1 MKSASVVFAA
11 AVVAGLLAG
20 CATHSSNHATL
31 PPCCAASEAPAPF
44 TDRSIYH
51 AESMWATDQGKQVKL
66 GELGG
71 RPQIVAMFFA
81 NCQFAC
87 PIIVSDMK
95 HIEAALPPELRARVG
110 FTLVS
115 FDTKRDTPAVLSA
128 YRLTRALPAEN
139 WSLLHG
145 EPDDVL
151 ELAALLGLK
160 FKEDANGQF
169 AHSNAITILNARGEI
184 VHQQIG
190 LNQDIQESV
199 RILRQ
204 LAAKCFAHGVFIACD
219 RFDIHQLASKRND
232 VHGRKEYL
240 NALDRN
246 TWR

>member
-1 MKSASVVFAA
+1 MASIAFAT
-11 AVVAGLLAG
+11 VLAG

-31 PPCCAASEAPAPF
+31 PPCCADSEAPATF
-44 TDRSIYH
+44 TDKSIYQ
-51 AESMWATDQGKQVKL
+51 AASLWATDQGKQVKL
-66 GELGG
+66 GQLGG

-95 HIEAALPPELRARVG
+95 HIEAALTPELRARVG
-110 FTLVS
+110 FTLIS

-128 YRLTRALPAEN
+128 YRLSRALPVEN
-139 WSLLHG
+139 WALLHG

-169 AHSNAITILNARGEI
+169 AHSNVITILNAQGEI

-190 LNQDIQESV
+190 LNQDIQESL

-204 LAAKCFAHGVFIACD
+204 L
-219 RFDIHQLASKRND
+219 
-232 VHGRKEYL
+232 EP
-240 NALDRN
+240 N
-246 TWR
+246 TRID